1 MSRLMS
7 RPVRI
12 GKYSIPALLLLA
24 LAVGSVAATAYVIL
38 QFTATVTVQSNPK
51 VSFYEWA
58 TLSKRNTFNYA
69 FNIFP
74 SVKTVEE
81 NATHGIFCDDTVSHT
96 CYLRISGITN
106 SANVQIAYVKVY
118 NATNTIVTITW
129 NNGESL
135 PQSWTMFTAGAGKKY
150 SIWMEVTATAGAT
163 VGQSSVI
170 TVDMKVEQP

>member
-1 MSRLMS
+1 MSRLIR

-58 TLSKRNTFNYA
+58 TLSKKNTFNYA
-69 FNIFP
+69 CNIFP
-74 SVKTVEE
+74 SVKTIEE
-81 NATHGIFCDDTVSHT
+81 NATHGIFCDDAVSHT

-106 SANVQIAYVKVY
+106 FANVQIAYIKVY
-118 NATNTIVTITW
+118 NASGTIVAITW

-135 PQSWTMFTAGAGKKY
+135 PQSWTVFTAGAGKKY
-150 SIWMEVTATAGAT
+150 SVWMEVTASAGA
-163 VGQSSVI
+163 VPSSSSVI
-170 TVDMKVEQP
+170 TVDMKVENP